1 MPWNQKFLVASG
13 GGKYDF
19 GRLLN
24 FLSFSLCLILPC
36 RIKNVYRPCACF
48 FSLFSMVPV
57 PIPVS
62 SSLQKG
68 RGDESRERSSVQIKC
83 YTLRPDRNAHLFVL
97 SESLREK
104 RFLILVSLP
113 AESTEINCSLLVF
126 FTRNTYGCL
135 CSLKIFSL
143 QVESENADL
152 KLQVVLVTKERDSV
166 IQTNQ
171 GLQTK
176 LENLEQVLK
185 VSRIHMAGRT
195 VQTPT
200 FECL

>member
-1 MPWNQKFLVASG
+1 MPDFSIIASR
-13 GGKYDF
+13 KH
-19 GRLLN
+19 
-24 FLSFSLCLILPC
+24 
-36 RIKNVYRPCACF
+36 
-48 FSLFSMVPV
+48 
-57 PIPVS
+57 
-62 SSLQKG
+62 
-68 RGDESRERSSVQIKC
+68 RSKLAS
-83 YTLRPDRNAHLFVL
+83 
-97 SESLREK
+97 
-104 RFLILVSLP
+104 
-113 AESTEINCSLLVF
+113 VF

-135 CSLKIFSL
+135 SSLKILSL

-195 VQTPT
+195 VQTPAAS
-200 FECL
+200 FEWHRLSVCLF

>member
-1 MPWNQKFLVASG
+1 
-13 GGKYDF
+13 
-19 GRLLN
+19 
-24 FLSFSLCLILPC
+24 
-36 RIKNVYRPCACF
+36 
-48 FSLFSMVPV
+48 MVPV